1 MSGSSYVSISLAT
14 VLERS
19 LDTTANNIANM
30 STTGFKASR
39 PVLDSVATDL
49 GGMDAEAV
57 NFIREKGHY
66 IVMEQGAA
74 IKTNNPLNIA
84 MSGSDWFGY
93 QAEDGTQAYGR
104 DGQLAVTSDGTLV
117 TTNGAAILDE
127 GGGQITLP
135 PDVGS
140 NISIARDGMIT
151 DGEGNVLAQIGR
163 FSTDNPNTLKA
174 IGGGLYVPEGNAEF
188 APSEESEI
196 LHGYLE
202 QSNVNGTLEV
212 TRLIEIQRAY
222 ERAVKVI
229 DQSDELS
236 RTAIQRISRSV

>member
-1 MSGSSYVSISLAT
+1 MSGASYVSVSLAA

-30 STTGFKASR
+30 STAGFKASR
-39 PVLDSVATDL
+39 PILDSIATDL
-49 GGMDAEAV
+49 GGIDAEVV
-57 NFIREKGHY
+57 NFVREKGHY

-74 IKTNNPLNIA
+74 TKTGDPLNIA
-84 MSGSDWFGY
+84 MSGTDWFGY
-93 QAEDGTQAYGR
+93 QTEDGTQAYGR
-104 DGQLAVTSDGTLV
+104 DGQLVLTADGKLT
-117 TTNGAAILDE
+117 TTNGSAILDQ
-127 GGGQITLP
+127 GGGEIFLP
-135 PDVGS
+135 PNVGS
-140 NISIARDGMIT
+140 NVSIARDGTIA

-174 IGGGLYVPEGNAEF
+174 IGGGLYVAGGGAKFESSF
-188 APSEESEI
+188 ESEI
-196 LHGYLE
+196 LQGHLE
-202 QSNVNGTLEV
+202 QSNVNGTLEI

-236 RTAIQRISRSV
+236 RTAIQRISRNV